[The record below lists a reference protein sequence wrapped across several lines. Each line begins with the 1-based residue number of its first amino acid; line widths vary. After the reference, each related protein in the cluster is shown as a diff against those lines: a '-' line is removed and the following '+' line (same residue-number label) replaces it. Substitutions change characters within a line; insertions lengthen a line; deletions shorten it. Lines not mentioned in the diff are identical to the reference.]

1 MKMTSSLM
9 LIYLKHLAK
18 SGRKS
23 MSFFMILES
32 VQVNMSDEEFN
43 SLDCICY
50 SSSSDISVDGRF
62 VEVIL
67 STISSV
73 VGEMLDRM
81 FDTSNSLTTAISSD
95 FVTVRVSN

>member
-1 MKMTSSLM
+1 MM
-9 LIYLKHLAK
+9 
-18 SGRKS
+18 
-23 MSFFMILES
+23 LES
-32 VQVNMSDEEFN
+32 VQVNMSDEEFY
-43 SLDCICY
+43 SLDGICY

-62 VEVIL
+62 EEVIL